1 VVLDGDVRQPEQGE
15 GVAGPAAGR
24 GLTSVDLRLRG
35 PGGEPVDLVRTLNS
49 HGFVDLPPMRPAP
62 DYRSV
67 ELTLQ
72 PRRGRPR
79 TVRISDGRSGHARVT
94 VLGRATSDAK
104 TRELVS
110 LTRHVLR
117 LDADLVPFYEAAAE
131 DPDLAWVTAGAGR
144 MVQSSTVFE
153 DVIKTVCTTNCTWS
167 ATVRMVHAI
176 VEHLGEP
183 APGADRKGPWGRA
196 FPTPVAM
203 ADAGEAFYTDV
214 ARAGYRGAYLIS
226 LARSVASGELDL
238 EGFGTA
244 TADEL
249 PDDEL
254 EQRLLA
260 LPGVGPYAAAHIMM
274 TLGRYHR
281 LILDSWTRPT
291 YAKLVGR
298 KAVKD
303 AAIERRF
310 RRYGPYAGLAFWLF
324 LTRDWVPD
332 PAADAP
338 EPA

>member
-1 VVLDGDVRQPEQGE
+1 MAR
-15 GVAGPAAGR
+15 ATAGR
-24 GLTSVDLRLRG
+24 GLSAVDLRLRG

-49 HGFVDLPPMRPAP
+49 HGFVDLPPMHPAP

-67 ELTLQ
+67 ELTLRA
-72 PRRGRPR
+72 RRGRAR
-79 TVRISDGRSGHARVT
+79 TVRIEEGRRGRAGVT
-94 VLGRATSDAK
+94 VLGRPASEAT
-104 TRELVS
+104 TRELVA
-110 LTRHVLR
+110 TVRRVLR
-117 LDADLVPFYEAAAE
+117 LDADLSPFYEAAAS
-131 DPDLAWVTAGAGR
+131 DPDLSWVTAGAGR
-144 MVQSSTVFE
+144 MVQSPTVFE

-167 ATVRMVHAI
+167 ATTRMVHAI
-176 VEHLGEP
+176 VGQLGEP
-183 APGADRKGPWGRA
+183 APGARPDGPWGRA

-203 ADAGEAFYTDV
+203 AEAGERFYTEV
-214 ARAGYRGAYLIS
+214 ARAGYRGAYLIAI
-226 LARSVASGELDL
+226 ARSVAAGELDL
-238 EGFGTA
+238 EALGTA
-244 TADEL
+244 SAEEL

-260 LPGVGPYAAAHIMM
+260 MPGVGPYAAAHIMM

-298 KAVKD
+298 KAVTD

-332 PAADAP
+332 PAAEDAAA
-338 EPA
+338 PA

>member
-1 VVLDGDVRQPEQGE
+1 MARTTAD
-15 GVAGPAAGR
+15 R
-24 GLTSVDLRLRG
+24 GLTSANLRLRG

-49 HGFVDLPPMRPAP
+49 HGFVDLPPMHPAP

-67 ELTLQ
+67 ELTLR
-72 PRRGRPR
+72 PSRGRPR
-79 TVRISDGRSGHARVT
+79 TVRIQDGRRGHARVA
-94 VLGRATSDAK
+94 VLGRPVSQVT
-104 TRELVS
+104 TRELVT
-110 LTRHVLR
+110 LVRHVLR
-117 LDADLVPFYEAAAE
+117 LDADLSPFYEVAAA

-144 MVQSSTVFE
+144 MVQSSSVFE

-167 ATVRMVHAI
+167 ATTRMVHAI
-176 VEHLGEP
+176 VQHLGDP
-183 APGADRKGPWGRA
+183 APGAADGPWGRA
-196 FPTPVAM
+196 FPTPAAM
-203 ADAGEAFYTDV
+203 AEAGERFFTEV
-214 ARAGYRGAYLIS
+214 ARAGYRGAYLLS
-226 LARSVASGELDL
+226 LARSVAGGELDL
-238 EGFGTA
+238 QALGAA

-254 EQRLLA
+254 ERRLLE

-310 RRYGPYAGLAFWLF
+310 RPYGAYAGLAFWLF
-324 LTRDWVPD
+324 LTRDWVPEPSAG
-332 PAADAP
+332 PASP
-338 EPA
+338 